1 MKKNLLF
8 VIFFGLS
15 LISLS
20 GCSNSSDKFTTKL
33 ASEITTSNGVI
44 YEAMIVKADLYS
56 ILSFYADR
64 TFKLQMW
71 KMNGATDSDDFTSL
85 MALTGTWEASADH
98 SVKGI
103 YDQGEGVIINWTF
116 NDDYSTV
123 TNDKGIELKRVRK
136 K

>member
-44 YEAMIVKADLYS
+44 YENLIVEADMYG
-56 ILSFYADR
+56 ILSFYADK
-64 TFKLQMW
+64 TFKVQMW
-71 KMNGATDSDDFTSL
+71 KMNGATHSDDFTSL
-85 MALTGTWEASADH
+85 IVLTGTWEASADH

-103 YDQGEGVIINWTF
+103 YDANDVNINWTF
-116 NDDYSTV
+116 SDDYSTV
-123 TNDKGIELKRVRK
+123 TNDDGAEFKRVRK

>member
-1 MKKNLLF
+1 MKKIYYLLF
-8 VIFFGLS
+8 FFGLS

-33 ASEITTSNGVI
+33 ASEITTSNEVI
-44 YEAMIVKADLYS
+44 YESMNVEADMYG

-64 TFKLQMW
+64 TFKVQMW

-85 MALTGTWEASADH
+85 IVLTGTWEASTDH

-103 YDQGEGVIINWTF
+103 YDANDVEINWTF
-116 NDDYSTV
+116 SDDYSTV
-123 TNDKGIELKRVRK
+123 TNDKGAEFKRFRK